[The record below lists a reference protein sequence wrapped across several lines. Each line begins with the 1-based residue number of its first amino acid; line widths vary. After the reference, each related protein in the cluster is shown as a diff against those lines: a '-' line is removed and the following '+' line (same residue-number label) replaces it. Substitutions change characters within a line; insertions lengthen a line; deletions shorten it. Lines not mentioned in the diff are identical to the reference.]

1 MKEDLTLTEAA
12 LLYGCSRS
20 NMFYL
25 INSGRIPFRRN
36 GRQVEIS
43 RSDVLALREA
53 RDGREQN
60 NQWIEPISRGA

>member
-1 MKEDLTLTEAA
+1 VEEDLTLTEAA

-36 GRQVEIS
+36 GRKVVIA
-43 RSDVLALREA
+43 RSDVLALQEA
-53 RDGREQN
+53 RDTREQN
-60 NQWIEPISRGA
+60 NQWIEPITRSA